1 MAEQYTKVA
10 IGDIGTQLFVF
21 NSKSLVESEAG
32 GSTPTASFEYALPIT
47 AGAEFGGDTESFE
60 APETDLDYIPKVG
73 GRKSFNDIVYTVN
86 FTADKY
92 ARAEAIIDNTNPK
105 TYMEVLS
112 DGSAMVFQGVSSM
125 PTLTAGDVRQITITI
140 IPSFVKF
147 IKNIFSLTTDE
158 IKVLNAL
165 ELKDESD
172 EKLVFT
178 SSGIPINQTSIPVA
192 REEAHTKK
200 KNA

>member
-10 IGDIGTQLFVF
+10 IGDIGTQLFWF
-21 NSKSLVESEAG
+21 NTDKK
-32 GSTPTASFEYALPIT
+32 FEYALPIT

-73 GRKSFNDIVYTVN
+73 GRKSFNDISYTIN

-92 ARAEAIIDNTNPK
+92 ARAEAIINNTEAQ

-125 PTLTAGDVRQITITI
+125 PTLTAGDVRQITLTI

-147 IKNIFSLTTDE
+147 VENVFNLKQDE
-158 IKVLNAL
+158 VNAL
-165 ELKDESD
+165 NGLN
-172 EKLVFT
+172 LGATFT
-178 SSGIPINQTSIPVA
+178 LGGTIPIDETTLPSVRKKYHTDKNKTTA
-192 REEAHTKK
+192 TTTEE
-200 KNA
+200 

>member
-10 IGDIGTQLFVF
+10 IGDIGTQLFYF
-21 NSKSLVESEAG
+21 NNESKVETVGEGGEVSTTEA
-32 GSTPTASFEYALPIT
+32 PNFEYALPIT

-73 GRKSFNDIVYTVN
+73 GRKSFNDISYTVN

-92 ARAEAIIDNTNPK
+92 ARAEAIINNTVAQ
-105 TYMEVLS
+105 TYMECLS
-112 DGSAMVFQGVSSM
+112 DGSAMIFQGVSSM

-147 IKNIFSLTTDE
+147 INNVFNLTQDE
-158 IKVLNAL
+158 ADVLNGLNLGVTFEQGEA
-165 ELKDESD
+165 
-172 EKLVFT
+172 V
-178 SSGIPINQTSIPVA
+178 PINASSIPTIRA
-192 REEAHTKK
+192 KYHTKK
-200 KNA
+200 SDAE

>member
-10 IGDIGTQLFVF
+10 IGDIGTQLFWF
-21 NSKSLVESEAG
+21 NDEATSKK
-32 GSTPTASFEYALPIT
+32 FEYALPIT

-73 GRKSFNDIVYTVN
+73 GRKSFNDISYTIN

-92 ARAEAIIDNTNPK
+92 ARAEAIINNTTAQ

-125 PTLTAGDVRQITITI
+125 PTLTAGDVRQITLTI

-147 IKNIFSLTTDE
+147 VHNVFDLSKGEAD
-158 IKVLNAL
+158 VLNGLGLGVTFTEGGAIAIDETTL
-165 ELKDESD
+165 PTIRAKYHTDKKDDAE
-172 EKLVFT
+172 
-178 SSGIPINQTSIPVA
+178 
-192 REEAHTKK
+192 
-200 KNA
+200 

>member
-1 MAEQYTKVA
+1 MAEQYSKVA
-10 IGDIGTQLFVF
+10 IGDIGTQLFWF
-21 NSKSLVESEAG
+21 NSKSKVESSG
-32 GSTPTASFEYALPIT
+32 GTTTETASFEYALPIT

-73 GRKSFNDIVYTVN
+73 GRKSFNDISYTVN

-92 ARAEAIIDNTNPK
+92 ARAEEIIHNTNAQ

-125 PTLTAGDVRQITITI
+125 PTITSGDVRQITITI

-147 IKNIFSLTTDE
+147 VKNIFSLTTDD
-158 IKVLNAL
+158 ISKLNSL
-165 ELKDESD
+165 GLKDEKG
-172 EKLVFT
+172 ENLVFT
-178 SSGIPINQTSIPVA
+178 SSGIPINNSSIPTTRVDY
-192 REEAHTKK
+192 HTDKSK
-200 KNA
+200 

>member
-10 IGDIGTQLFVF
+10 IGDIGTQLFWF
-21 NSKSLVESEAG
+21 NPKSVTSSG
-32 GSTPTASFEYALPIT
+32 TVASFEYALPIT

-73 GRKSFNDIVYTVN
+73 GRKSFNDISYTVN

-92 ARAEAIIDNTNPK
+92 ARAEAIIDNTNAQ

-147 IKNIFSLTTDE
+147 IKNIFALTEDEADKLTSL
-158 IKVLNAL
+158 KL
-165 ELKDESD
+165 SD
-172 EKLVFT
+172 GTAEGAVEFAKN
-178 SSGIPINQTSIPVA
+178 GEIPINSASIPTA
-192 REEAHTKK
+192 REEVHSKK
-200 KNA
+200 K